1 MKKFFKSHLE
11 IIIIIILVLITIRFR
26 ITEKVFHNTNGLL
39 SAISSY
45 IQAVCIILQSV
56 IISKQL
62 KLDEKN
68 SQRAIKE
75 EKGIFIIEK
84 TNIISV
90 QENQKF
96 FYNRYNLQDDIKF
109 RNVGNG
115 HIILKGEKINTRDIE
130 YTKGTFFTNLKD
142 YSVLNINLNLSPKD
156 LEKDLIE
163 VKIKLLLQNLSGYEY
178 VEIIEITFVR
188 EEDGENIYNLK
199 NFNIRLEEVDSNYR

>member
-11 IIIIIILVLITIRFR
+11 IIIIIILVLITIGFR
-26 ITEKVFHNTNGLL
+26 ITEKVFYNTNGLL

-90 QENQKF
+90 Q
-96 FYNRYNLQDDIKF
+96 
-109 RNVGNG
+109 
-115 HIILKGEKINTRDIE
+115 
-130 YTKGTFFTNLKD
+130 
-142 YSVLNINLNLSPKD
+142 
-156 LEKDLIE
+156 
-163 VKIKLLLQNLSGYEY
+163 
-178 VEIIEITFVR
+178 
-188 EEDGENIYNLK
+188 
-199 NFNIRLEEVDSNYR
+199 